1 MLESQLLLSSIQPP
15 EAFKEGLAITLVGYS
30 IVFSALVT
38 LYFVF
43 HSISKTLNTNFRNRL
58 RREGKPELAELPVI
72 TGEETAAISMAL
84 YLYNELHDE
93 ESNVITIKRVAAAYS
108 PWSAK
113 SQTVSRFQN
122 KIR

>member
-1 MLESQLLLSSIQPP
+1 MLDNQLLLSWIQMP
-15 EAFKEGLAITLVGYS
+15 EAFNEGLAITLVGYS

-43 HSISKTLNTNFRNRL
+43 HSISKILTIKFKNRL
-58 RREGKPELAELPVI
+58 RREGKPELAELPEI

-93 ESNVITIKRVAAAYS
+93 ESNVITIKRVSAAYS

-113 SQTVSRFQN
+113 SQTVSRFQD

>member
-1 MLESQLLLSSIQPP
+1 MLDNLLLVSWIQVP
-15 EAFKEGLAITLVGYS
+15 ESFNEGLSIAFVGYS
-30 IVFSALVT
+30 IVFSALVI

-43 HSISKTLNTNFRNRL
+43 HTISKVLTINFKNRL
-58 RREGKPELAELPVI
+58 RKEGKAELAELPEI

-84 YLYNELHDE
+84 YLFNELHDE
-93 ESNVITIKRVAAAYS
+93 ESNVITIKRVSATYS

-113 SQTVSRFQN
+113 SQTVSRFQD